1 MSFLIKR
8 FHLFHFFTGKGVTN
22 NSLEALHLNLKQTHT
37 ENKKLTTA
45 AFLKESI
52 NIIREYSRKAYN
64 ADWVLKPAGKQMWR
78 KAIFL
83 YKQNMWIEKEDT
95 LYFVRSK
102 RDPHKSNERIKY

>member
-1 MSFLIKR
+1 MSFLIQR
-8 FHLFHFFTGKGVTN
+8 FHLFHFFTGKGMTN

-83 YKQNMWIEKEDT
+83 YQKKNVDRKRRYPLLCT
-95 LYFVRSK
+95 LQKRS
-102 RDPHKSNERIKY
+102 SQVE